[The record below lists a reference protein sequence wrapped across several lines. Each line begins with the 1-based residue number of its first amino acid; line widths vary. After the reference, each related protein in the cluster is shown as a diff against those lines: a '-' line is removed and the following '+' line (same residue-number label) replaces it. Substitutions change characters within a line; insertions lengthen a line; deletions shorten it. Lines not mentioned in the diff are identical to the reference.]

1 MDDFLT
7 INQLAWDNRTELHLE
22 SDFYDMPGFMAGN
35 TSLREI
41 ELAELDV
48 RGKSVLHLQ
57 CHFGQDTLSW
67 AREGAASV
75 TGLDLSPKAIAAATQ
90 IADTLNIEANLGVPV
105 QFVCGNVLDARNLV
119 EGEFDLVYASYGVL
133 CWLPDLTA
141 WANTIASCLKPG
153 GLFFLAEFHPI
164 KALLDGYD
172 YFHTGKADVEQEG
185 SYTENSHDAE
195 NTMVS
200 WSHDLGQVVSALIN
214 AGLVIESLRE
224 YDFSPYNCFENLAEE
239 EPGRFRQRIN
249 GKPIPMVF
257 SIKAR
262 KP

>member
-7 INQLAWDNRTELHLE
+7 VNQNAWDNRTELHLE
-22 SDFYDMPGFMAGN
+22 SDFYDLPGFLAGN

-48 RGKSVLHLQ
+48 RGKSLLHLQ

-67 AREGAASV
+67 AREGAALV
-75 TGLDLSPKAIAAATQ
+75 TGLDLSPKAIAAATS
-90 IADTLNIEANLGVPV
+90 IASELKLDDRAN
-105 QFVCGNVLDARNLV
+105 FVCGNVLDARALV
-119 EGEFDLVYASYGVL
+119 QGEFELVYSSYGVL
-133 CWLPDLTA
+133 CWLPDLTV
-141 WANTIASCLKPG
+141 WANTIASCLQPG

-164 KALLDGYD
+164 KALMDGYD
-172 YFHTGKADVEQEG
+172 YFHTGQADVEQEG
-185 SYTENSHDAE
+185 SYTENSREAE

-200 WSHDLGQVVSALIN
+200 WSHDLGEVVSALIN

-224 YDFSPYNCFENLAEE
+224 YDFSPYDCFDNLVEE
-239 EPGRFRQRIN
+239 EPGRFRQRIE
-249 GKPIPMVF
+249 GKAIPMVF

-262 KP
+262 KPLV

>member
-7 INQLAWDNRTELHLE
+7 VNQNAWDNRTELHLE
-22 SDFYDMPGFMAGN
+22 SDFYDLPGFLAGN

-48 RGKSVLHLQ
+48 RGKNLLHLQ

-75 TGLDLSPKAIAAATQ
+75 TGLDLSPKAIAAATS
-90 IADTLNIEANLGVPV
+90 IASELKLDDRAD
-105 QFVCGNVLDARNLV
+105 FVCGNVLDARALV
-119 EGEFDLVYASYGVL
+119 QGEFELVYSSYGVL

-153 GLFFLAEFHPI
+153 GLFYLAEFHPI
-164 KALLDGYD
+164 KALMDGYD

-185 SYTENSHDAE
+185 SYTENSREAE

-200 WSHDLGQVVSALIN
+200 WSHDLGEVVSALIN

-224 YDFSPYNCFENLAEE
+224 YDFSPYDCFDNLVEE
-239 EPGRFRQRIN
+239 EPGRFRQRLD
-249 GKPIPMVF
+249 GKPLPLVF

-262 KP
+262 KPLV